1 MKGLVGGP
9 LSVGGLGP
17 RPPAPP
23 PLNPARLGNCHDRTV
38 LVQLVLPSRTWSR
51 FFETPCRM
59 WIVVIVIVIS
69 SSAAAAAA
77 AAATTIGPLLRYT
90 ATATATCRTDAHIS
104 CQWRSKTLHWFTAS
118 MIKEQQHLQQH
129 LQHQHQQQQ
138 RRQPLGKPARNEYTA
153 NKIKWWKISHH
164 ITQICTEFLQ
174 LLQQPVTRHCTTLY
188 IQDAT

>member
-17 RPPAPP
+17 RPPAA

-38 LVQLVLPSRTWSR
+38 LVQLVLPSSTWSR

-69 SSAAAAAA
+69 A
-77 AAATTIGPLLRYT
+77 AAATTTLGPLLRYT

-129 LQHQHQQQQ
+129 LQHQQQQQQQ

-174 LLQQPVTRHCTTLY
+174 LLQSLDNCTTLY